1 MHIKDRN
8 TPHRGLLARVVD
20 FLEYLLVFVII
31 AECNSMFASVQMA
44 DMNTSMPTLFYTL
57 AIALAA
63 ALVALHALKDP
74 LAAKR
79 LRGYM
84 AFWLLLVGYAAAFY
98 VLNVRHVTPARQQ
111 NYIRNFLVL
120 VPLLTLLFKLKQ
132 QRGEGLDLLYKH
144 ADIMCVVAALSLVVY
159 LTSIFHVDG
168 MLSDP
173 IYTKWS
179 GGGSVKE
186 HINLL
191 NVSQLIVT
199 QKWQLSNIEILRNY
213 GFFVEPLMFS
223 IPLITAIS
231 TELFLRKR
239 ADLGHI
245 YRAILLSAT
254 LLSANSTIGVMLLA
268 GVLGLK
274 VLSTG
279 IRTGRRWLAVL
290 VVCAMVGAC
299 ALLFLAKK
307 DVRYEATEVTGNS
320 IGDHIE
326 DIKAG
331 LKAFLHRPLLGGGY
345 NYEACIREFMS
356 PAKVARNP
364 GLSNSVA
371 TVLGEGGA
379 MLGALCMMP
388 FLICFCYLFRRKNRD
403 MALWAVGVL
412 GLYVGIIFVYHI
424 YLMFIIAFGY
434 SLVEVKRVGGGGFP
448 WKLSLAGFEPEA
460 EVGDGSVRQRRRRA
474 LGLAGAAVLAGALF
488 VWLGVPACNALHRFL
503 RAHQFSMSQSPV
515 KAFGFAVAVLFHG
528 ACIRGVA
535 RRETDWKH
543 LLALLAWDAIYLLL
557 YPRLYSNIAT
567 ILTAR
572 NSTGGRLE
580 CAALLGVY
588 LVGGAAVLE
597 WPRVVKRSTVK
608 GVAAVCVAA
617 ACVAAAFLATQVY
630 IDRLTPLDD
639 RLAEAVDGLVEA
651 ASGRV
656 YASELPALYR
666 RANDRVAWSATGTSG
681 FEGCENASIVYPR
694 GENRW
699 ELFEH
704 GFEVAELTDESI
716 VYSNDPDVISK
727 LTGQGVRFYRY
738 YPFDQSVDL
747 YALAREN
754 GLEMTDEG
762 ALRVGGEGGSL
773 ESGPSDVL
781 QKGQYT
787 VSYRL
792 HVDPDSLR
800 DVPGDAPVC
809 SLLVTI
815 VNGRYDLA
823 LKEVTAGAFDAEGD
837 ATLDLPFK
845 LTAFCGNVEYRA
857 LGRPEYPL
865 EVRGMALR
873 ETPDYI
879 ATMVYNC
886 YRNPIREVYYN
897 VDGSPYVCQ
906 EGYTALER
914 TYNAGGM
921 IESVRY
927 YDADGRPMLISS
939 GYAEIHYGYNN
950 KRTKDYEAYFDTEGR
965 PMMLKAGYAARRLEF
980 DSFGNTVAIRY
991 FDTDG
996 EPAMLSSGFA
1006 EIDRVYN
1013 SKKQIV
1019 RETYAG
1025 PDGNRVMRE
1034 GGYSAVEMD
1043 YDGNGDVSVRRYLDT
1058 EDAPVRNS
1066 GGAAEIHYTYDAIG
1080 RVCREEYFDEQG
1092 LRTLNRSGIS
1102 ILDMEYDEAGNVVRE
1117 RYCGTD
1123 GLPAANASG
1132 YAELR
1137 RDFDSKGRV
1146 TSLYYFGVD
1155 GEPTLSG
1162 DGCYG
1167 MLREYDGKGNVTRID
1182 YVDADGAPMISR
1194 DEIAALVREYDEN
1207 RNVVLERYLGAD
1219 GEPVAK
1225 KNGVAEI
1232 RREFNGM
1239 NQNVRELYFG
1249 AEGERTVSAGGY
1261 SGIEREY
1268 DEQGNNTAMIYIG
1281 PDDRPTENSAGVAI
1295 IRREYDDARNCVAE
1309 YYFDAQDN
1317 PTENNSGVAEIHRVY
1332 DKDRSL
1338 LSEERLDLTGNSL

>member
-98 VLNVRHVTPARQQ
+98 VLNVRRVTPARQQ

-120 VPLLTLLFKLKQ
+120 VPLLTMLFKLKQ

-307 DVRYEATEVTGNS
+307 DVKYEATEVTGNS

-326 DIKAG
+326 DIRAG

-356 PAKVARNP
+356 PTKVVRNP

-371 TVLGEGGA
+371 TVLGEGGL
-379 MLGALCMMP
+379 MLGALCMLP
-388 FLICFCYLFRRKNRD
+388 FLICFGCFFRKESQD
-403 MALWAVGVL
+403 MALWAVGPL
-412 GLYVGIIFVYHI
+412 GLYIGIIFVYHM

-434 SLVEVKRVGGGGFP
+434 SLVEMKRAEYRGFP
-448 WKLSLAGFEPEA
+448 WRLGLVDLDPAV
-460 EVGDGSVRQRRRRA
+460 EVVAVRQRRRRA
-474 LGLAGAAVLAGALF
+474 LSLAGAAILVGTLF
-488 VWLGVPACNALHRFL
+488 VWLGVPVCNAMHRFL

-515 KAFGFAVAVLFHG
+515 KAFGFGVTVLFHG
-528 ACIRGVA
+528 VCIRRAV
-535 RRETDWKH
+535 RREIGWKR
-543 LLALLAWDAIYLLL
+543 LLALVVWDAIYLLV
-557 YPRLYSNIAT
+557 YPRLYSDVAT
-567 ILTAR
+567 ILAAR

-588 LVGGAAVLE
+588 FVGGVAVLE
-597 WPRVVKRSTVK
+597 WPLAVKRPIVK
-608 GVAAVCVAA
+608 SAAAICVAA
-617 ACVAAAFLATQVY
+617 ACAAVAFLATQAY
-630 IDRLTPLDD
+630 INRLAPLDSQ
-639 RLAEAVDGLVEA
+639 LADALDGLVEA
-651 ASGRV
+651 ASGKV
-656 YASELPALYR
+656 YASESPALYR
-666 RANDRVAWSATGTSG
+666 RANGRVAWPATGVSG
-681 FEGCENASIVYPR
+681 FEGCENASIVYR
-694 GENRW
+694 KDENRW

-704 GFEVAELTDESI
+704 GFEVAELTDDRI
-716 VYSNDPDVISK
+716 VYSNDESVISK
-727 LTGQGVRFYRY
+727 LTGQGVHFYRY
-738 YPFDQSVDL
+738 YPFDQDIDL
-747 YALAREN
+747 YTLAREN
-754 GLEMTDEG
+754 SLEMTDEG
-762 ALRVGGEGGSL
+762 AIRVGGEGGSL

-781 QKGQYT
+781 RKGQYT
-787 VSYRL
+787 VNYWL
-792 HVDPDSLR
+792 HIDPDSLR
-800 DVPGDAPVC
+800 DVPDDTLVC
-809 SLLVTI
+809 SLVITGF
-815 VNGRYDLA
+815 NGRYNLA
-823 LKEVTAGAFDAEGD
+823 LKEVMAGAFDADGD

-845 LTAFCGNVEYRA
+845 LGYFCGNTEYRA
-857 LGRPEYPL
+857 LGQTEYPL
-865 EVRGMALR
+865 EVQGMALR
-873 ETPDYI
+873 ETPAYI
-879 ATMVYNC
+879 STIDYNC
-886 YRNPIREVYYN
+886 YRNPIRIAYYN
-897 VDGSPYVCQ
+897 VDGSPYYQ
-906 EGYTALER
+906 AAGYAALEQE
-914 TYNAGGM
+914 YNAGGAVKA
-921 IESVRY
+921 IRY
-927 YDADGRPMLISS
+927 FDADMRPMLIRG
-939 GYAEIHYGYNN
+939 GYAEVRYGYNR
-950 KRTKDYEAYFDTEGR
+950 KWSRDYEAYFDTEGK
-965 PMMLKAGYAARRLEF
+965 PMRIRAGYAAIRTEY
-980 DSFGNTVAIRY
+980 DPFGNATAIRY
-991 FDTDG
+991 LDVDG
-996 EPAMLSSGFA
+996 KLMLLSAGYA
-1006 EIDRVYN
+1006 EIHRAYDD
-1013 SKKQIV
+1013 KKQLV
-1019 RETYAG
+1019 YEAYYGTEG
-1025 PDGNRVMRE
+1025 ERVLLDD
-1034 GGYSAVEMD
+1034 GYSAVAQE
-1043 YDGNGDVSVRRYLDT
+1043 YDAAGNVAVRRYLGTDDT
-1058 EDAPVRNS
+1058 PVSNAD
-1066 GGAAEIHYTYDAIG
+1066 GVAETHYAYDAIG
-1080 RVCREEYFDEQG
+1080 RVCHEEYFDEQG

-1137 RDFDSKGRV
+1137 RAFDSKGRV

-1155 GEPTLSG
+1155 GGPTLSG

-1182 YVDADGAPMISR
+1182 YVDADGNPMESKN
-1194 DEIAALVREYDEN
+1194 EIATLIREYDEN
-1207 RNVVLERYLGAD
+1207 RNIILEWYLGVD
-1219 GEPVAK
+1219 GGPVAK
-1225 KNGVAEI
+1225 KSGIAEI
-1232 RREFNGM
+1232 RREFNGL
-1239 NQNVRELYFG
+1239 NRNVRELYFDV
-1249 AEGERTVSAGGY
+1249 EGGRTVSTSGY

-1268 DEQGNNTAMIYIG
+1268 DEQGNNTGVTYIG
-1281 PDDRPTENSAGVAI
+1281 LDDRPTENSAGVAI
-1295 IRREYDDARNCVAE
+1295 IRREYDAARNCVAE
-1309 YYFDAQDN
+1309 YYLDAQGN
-1317 PTENNSGVAEIHRVY
+1317 PTENKSGVAEIRRVF
-1332 DKDRSL
+1332 DEGRNL
-1338 LSEERLDLTGNSL
+1338 LSEEKLDLMGNSR